1 MKLEEYK
8 KLYKEEFRP
17 IKLGN
22 GFDKYEVSN
31 YGNFRL
37 IGRNKNVKLT
47 IQKNGYHSARTKASK
62 EDNVSRRMNI
72 HRLVAYMFLPKP
84 DGWDESW
91 EVDHLDSDKNNNNP
105 TNLEWVTAKEN
116 IKRSVI
122 NGNRKTKYSVEQAK
136 KICEYLANKALPS
149 DTLDSVSERFNV
161 EKELVESIYNRR
173 RWNVLLEDYP
183 QFKKLASDS
192 GRSEELIEEICSF
205 ISNNK
210 TLSNQKTAAHF
221 NSLYPNL
228 LKPIGSTLI
237 SSLKN
242 KKIYKK
248 ISDKYFKDVISNS
261 RNKRTPND

>member
-47 IQKNGYHSARTKASK
+47 IQKNGYHSA
-62 EDNVSRRMNI
+62 
-72 HRLVAYMFLPKP
+72 
-84 DGWDESW
+84 
-91 EVDHLDSDKNNNNP
+91 
-105 TNLEWVTAKEN
+105 
-116 IKRSVI
+116 
-122 NGNRKTKYSVEQAK
+122 
-136 KICEYLANKALPS
+136 
-149 DTLDSVSERFNV
+149 
-161 EKELVESIYNRR
+161 
-173 RWNVLLEDYP
+173 
-183 QFKKLASDS
+183 
-192 GRSEELIEEICSF
+192 
-205 ISNNK
+205 
-210 TLSNQKTAAHF
+210 HF
-221 NSLYPNL
+221 NSLYTNL